1 MADLLETAG
10 ITRVVTIDLHAAQ
23 IQGFFNIPF
32 DHMPGGPLRQNTLNP
47 EPGRYGCHLSG
58 PWWRKRARNFAEC

>member
-32 DHMPGGPLRQNTLNP
+32 DHMPRPAD
-47 EPGRYGCHLSG
+47 GRIH
-58 PWWRKRARNFAEC
+58 

>member
-1 MADLLETAG
+1 MADLLESAG

-32 DHMPGGPLRQNTLNP
+32 DHMPGGPILAEYIKENLDDMIVVSILAVSVVPEIWLNV
-47 EPGRYGCHLSG
+47 
-58 PWWRKRARNFAEC
+58 